1 MGLGAP
7 HLVTTNPALKMT
19 LSLLGDSES
28 ADSTRP
34 PLIPPPWVGG
44 DILLQPGWG
53 GSPGSILGPRNT
65 TVSIS
70 RHGPCS
76 HGE

>member
-7 HLVTTNPALKMT
+7 HLVTTNSALKMT

-28 ADSTRP
+28 ADSARP

-53 GSPGSILGPRNT
+53 GSPGSPNVPTDTLRVGKLLT
-65 TVSIS
+65 G
-70 RHGPCS
+70 H
-76 HGE
+76 